1 MTQLFL
7 TAAGALFLYMMAV
20 FILAIMIR
28 DNSIVDIAYGVA
40 FIIAASSAALVQGF
54 SHPRMILLYFMV
66 FTWGTRLAVHL
77 FTRHR
82 GRGEDFRY
90 RKWREEWGKTFL
102 LRSFFQ
108 IYILQGTVVLVVSS
122 PVLAVSANPGGKLGV
137 LDAAGFLVWAVGLL
151 FEAVGDWQLLR
162 FKKDPGNK
170 GRIITT
176 GLWRYTRH
184 PNYFGECTLW
194 WGVYLVALGSGGA
207 WWTVIGP
214 LTINFL
220 LLYVSG
226 IPMLEKKY
234 EGDPAFEEYRERT
247 SPLIPWLPRK

>member
-1 MTQLFL
+1 MTQVLL
-7 TAAGALFLYMMAV
+7 AAAGTLALYMMAV
-20 FILAIMIR
+20 FILAIMLK

-40 FIIAASSAALVQGF
+40 FIIAASSASLVEGL
-54 SHPRMILLYFMV
+54 SHPRIILLYFMV
-66 FTWGTRLAVHL
+66 FTWGMRLAVHL
-77 FTRHR
+77 FIRHR

-90 RKWREEWGKTFL
+90 RKWREEWGNTFL
-102 LRSFFQ
+102 LRSFLQ
-108 IYILQGTVVLVVSS
+108 IYVLQGAVVLVVSS
-122 PVLAVSANPGGKLGV
+122 PFLAVASGPGSRLGI
-137 LDAAGFLVWAVGLL
+137 LDAAGLFIWTVGLL

-162 FKKDPGNK
+162 FKKDPANR

-194 WGVYLVALGSGGA
+194 WGVYLVALGSPGA
-207 WWTVIGP
+207 WWTIISP

-226 IPMLEKKY
+226 IPLLEKKY
-234 EGDPAFEEYRERT
+234 EGNPEFEEYKKRT
-247 SPLIPWLPRK
+247 SPLVPWFHGR